1 MHEIFTDMARGLNLQ
16 GDLAEVVS
24 IFLTQRGFPNTVG
37 HSRLVAETAEKLALH
52 FGADPLKGG
61 QAGWLHD
68 VSVVFLNSLQV
79 EIARALGIALLPEEV
94 QNPVLIHQKLSAVM
108 AHELFGIQD
117 AGVLSA
123 IGCHTTLKAQAALLD
138 KVLFVADKISW
149 DQVGNPPYIEEIK
162 AAAEISLDKAALI
175 YIRSLVERRD
185 NLPGTLHPWLLAA
198 LQELSLKESA

>member
-1 MHEIFTDMARGLNLQ
+1 MHEIFADMARGLNLQ

-37 HSRLVAETAEKLALH
+37 HSRQVAETAEKLALH
-52 FGADPLKGG
+52 FGADPLKAG

-138 KVLFVADKISW
+138 NVLFVADKISW
-149 DQVGNPPYIEEIK
+149 DQVGNPPYIEEIR

-175 YIRSLVERRD
+175 YIRSVVERRE
-185 NLPGTLHPWLLAA
+185 NLAETLHPWLLAA
-198 LQELSLKESA
+198 LQELSRKESV